1 MSTVDSS
8 GAIHA
13 ADGRFAGHV
22 AGEADA
28 AVALAGVTQASPDL
42 DQINAANLDMAE
54 QIIQIQQDLDEKVA
68 ELQAR
73 QMAAA
78 LVADGGLPDG
88 AFAEI
93 SFDEDDGD
101 LTATIWSQGDYNLL
115 ACSDPMTGDQAVAFQ
130 QRYGDGTD
138 VGLDVDKIRR
148 SVLSPMERVLGAQ
161 PSQAVGTL
169 TAARWQSSRDDLAR
183 AELTTVRDRV
193 REQCPTARYVGVID
207 SDGSYELDAVTDVQG
222 NTLPF
227 EDPGDGEIFDALQT
241 PGESGYGNIDGTGL
255 APRWSRGKYHRLY
268 DLDNISGVAL

>member
-1 MSTVDSS
+1 MSTIDAS
-8 GAIHA
+8 GAIHGS
-13 ADGRFAGHV
+13 DGKFAGHV
-22 AGEADA
+22 AAEADSS
-28 AVALAGVTQASPDL
+28 VTLAGATRASPGL

-54 QIIQIQQDLDEKVA
+54 HINQIQKDLDDKVA

-73 QMAAA
+73 QMAAV

-88 AFAEI
+88 AFAEM
-93 SFDEDDGD
+93 SYDEDNGD
-101 LTATIWSQGDYNLL
+101 LTANIWSQGDENLL
-115 ACSDPMTGDQAVAFQ
+115 ACSDPMTGDQAAAFQ
-130 QRYGDGTD
+130 LRYGDGTD
-138 VGLDVDKIRR
+138 VGLDVDKIRD

-241 PGESGYGNIDGTGL
+241 PGESGYGNVDGTGL
-255 APRWSRGKYHRLY
+255 APRWSRRKYHRLY
-268 DLDNISGVAL
+268 DLDNLEGITQ